1 MSSGTFATAS
11 KDRGSNEVEG
21 TIGSIWLVITSGRS
35 KGEGSRQDSRATGRP
50 GEAAFLLRKAVR
62 RVWSLRRVEGDLV
75 FLWTT
80 ANQDNLV
87 GLNQLTILSGQGHI
101 SEFIGQTH
109 KVIMASSSPSI
120 ENLWKRNKDPHPL
133 IYMRE
138 IADDQKITEMLA
150 HQRGRSSF

>member
-1 MSSGTFATAS
+1 M
-11 KDRGSNEVEG
+11 
-21 TIGSIWLVITSGRS
+21 
-35 KGEGSRQDSRATGRP
+35 
-50 GEAAFLLRKAVR
+50 
-62 RVWSLRRVEGDLV
+62 
-75 FLWTT
+75 WTT

-87 GLNQLTILSGQGHI
+87 GLNQLTILSDQGHI
-101 SEFIGQTH
+101 SEFIAQTH
-109 KVIMASSSPSI
+109 KVILASSSPSI